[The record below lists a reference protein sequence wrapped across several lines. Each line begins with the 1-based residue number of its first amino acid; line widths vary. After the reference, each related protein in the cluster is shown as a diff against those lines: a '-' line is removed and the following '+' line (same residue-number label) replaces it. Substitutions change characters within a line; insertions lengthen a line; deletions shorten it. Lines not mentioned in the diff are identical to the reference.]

1 MAAVENLSPKGLR
14 AVTPSDTVEQGLI
27 GLRCVTAGT
36 VKITDRRGN
45 VNSIALAV
53 GEELILL
60 IALVWS
66 TGTTGTYLGYTD

>member
-1 MAAVENLSPKGLR
+1 MSSVVNLSPKGLR
-14 AVTPSDTVEQGLI
+14 AVTASDTAEQMLT

-53 GEELILL
+53 GEELILQ
-60 IALVWS
+60 IALVWA